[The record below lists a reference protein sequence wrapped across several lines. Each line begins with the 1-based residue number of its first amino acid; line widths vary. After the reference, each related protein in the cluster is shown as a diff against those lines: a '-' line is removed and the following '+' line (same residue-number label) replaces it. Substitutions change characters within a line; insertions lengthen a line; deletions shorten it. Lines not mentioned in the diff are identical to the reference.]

1 MLLLVILDKQIVT
14 IFFVSTHEDQW
25 IFHEALPDFGLV
37 TS

>member
-1 MLLLVILDKQIVT
+1 LLLLVILDEQIET

-25 IFHEALPDFGLV
+25 ILREALPDFGLI